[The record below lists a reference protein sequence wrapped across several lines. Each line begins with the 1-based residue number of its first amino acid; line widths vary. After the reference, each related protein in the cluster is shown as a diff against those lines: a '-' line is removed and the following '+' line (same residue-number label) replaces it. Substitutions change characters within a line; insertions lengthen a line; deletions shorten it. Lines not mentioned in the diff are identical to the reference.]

1 MYYVLLRSICHDL
14 SPFAR
19 QPALLRARRILV
31 IESRQPFTFTS
42 SNLTGCLTLVRSLP
56 LYIFSLFLLIF
67 SAAIFHF
74 FNLPLIIKCNS
85 ALLYRLPP
93 KHLIHTFLLYLIE
106 WSIGFEFFCNSKIHR
121 RHADTYIQTGIKKIV
136 ILFETDGRHD
146 CLHELSTTN
155 IFYSLSLVGLQFQL
169 ESNFNFILLFTRF
182 YEQLHW

>member
-1 MYYVLLRSICHDL
+1 MYYVLLRSICHEL

-42 SNLTGCLTLVRSLP
+42 SNLTGCLTLLRSLP

-74 FNLPLIIKCNS
+74 FNLPLVIKCNS

-93 KHLIHTFLLYLIE
+93 KHLIHLIHTLVE
-106 WSIGFEFFCNSKIHR
+106 YGFEFFCNSTFHR

-146 CLHELSTTN
+146 CLDELSTTN
-155 IFYSLSLVGLQFQL
+155 IFYSLSLVGLQF
-169 ESNFNFILLFTRF
+169 
-182 YEQLHW
+182 